1 MNEVKE
7 EVFGYDARK
16 KSNETVMEALRRK
29 AMLVFTFEKNAHRL
43 NLTDKKYENTIIQVW
58 DNVDA
63 DHKYTF
69 DLSNISA
76 RNGDFERLLNEY
88 NYLLGEITIR
98 CTTIF
103 KNEIFVGEKLEDK
116 EFVESTEIEEYTTT
130 EDLTSIFYKIMN

>member
-1 MNEVKE
+1 MKE
-7 EVFGYDARK
+7 ERM

-29 AMLVFTFEKNAHRL
+29 AMIVFTFEKNAHSIKL
-43 NLTDKKYENTIIQVW
+43 SEKKYENTIVQVW
-58 DNVDA
+58 DNVEEG
-63 DHKYTF
+63 HKYTF

-88 NYLLGEITIR
+88 HDLLGEITIK

-103 KNEIFVGEKLEDK
+103 KNEIFVGEELEEK

-130 EDLTSIFYKIMN
+130 EDMTSIYYKIIN

>member
-1 MNEVKE
+1 MTKE
-7 EVFGYDARK
+7 DRE
-16 KSNETVMEALRRK
+16 KSNEVVMEALRRK
-29 AMLVFTFEKNAHRL
+29 AMLVFTFEKNAHSL
-43 NLTDKKYENTIIQVW
+43 NLAEKKYENTIVQVW

-88 NYLLGEITIR
+88 NDLLGEITIR

-103 KNEIFVGEKLEDK
+103 KNEIFVGEELEEK
-116 EFVESTEIEEYTTT
+116 EFVESTEIEEYTTC
-130 EDLTSIFYKIMN
+130 EDMMSIYYKVMN